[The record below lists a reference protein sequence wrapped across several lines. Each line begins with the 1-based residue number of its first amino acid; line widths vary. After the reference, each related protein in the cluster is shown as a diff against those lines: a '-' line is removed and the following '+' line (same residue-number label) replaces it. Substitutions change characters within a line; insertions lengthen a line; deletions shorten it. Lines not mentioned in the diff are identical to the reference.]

1 MKNLLIVL
9 VLSTTSLGCV
19 HAQERDT
26 VKIKTLPDLQ
36 PGKKIRPEKD
46 NLNLNT
52 LPPEYYNLDKES
64 KLSEN
69 YQLDFTYG
77 NQKNKNS
84 FSQFSASYS
93 KFIIPTAMI
102 SYGIIT
108 RNNKSLQTLDQST
121 HIEVCEHFNKP
132 IRIDDYFQ
140 YAPAVAVYGL
150 DLAGIKAKHN
160 LRDRTFVMATS
171 YIIMGAT
178 VRTMKDNLDV
188 TRPDNSN
195 NRSFPSGH
203 TATAFVGAHIL
214 FREYKD
220 TSPWIGASGYVIA
233 TATGAL
239 RIVNKKHWLS
249 DVITGAGVGILSAEV
264 GYLLLPVFHN
274 ILGINSTDKNLVIAP
289 SIGIDNYGIGLAY
302 TF

>member
-1 MKNLLIVL
+1 MRNLLFVL
-9 VLSTTSLGCV
+9 ALSTTSLVCV

-36 PGKKIRPEKD
+36 LKDKMIPEKND
-46 NLNLNT
+46 LKLNT
-52 LPPEYYNLDKES
+52 LPPEHYYFDEKS

-69 YQLDFTYG
+69 YQLDYMYG
-77 NQKNKNS
+77 KGKNKNS
-84 FSQFSASYS
+84 FSNFSASYS

-108 RNNKSLQTLDQST
+108 RNNQPLKTLDKST
-121 HIEVCEHFNKP
+121 HNEVDEHFNQRV
-132 IRIDDYFQ
+132 RIDDYFQ

-160 LRDRTFVMATS
+160 LRDRTFLMTTS
-171 YIIMGAT
+171 YIIMGTT
-178 VRTMKDNLDV
+178 VLTMKKTIDV
-188 TRPDNSN
+188 SRPDNSN
-195 NRSFPSGH
+195 NQSFPSGH

-214 FREYKD
+214 FKEYQES
-220 TSPWIGASGYVIA
+220 SPWIGASGYVVA

-239 RIVNKKHWLS
+239 RVINKKHWLS
-249 DVITGAGVGILSAEV
+249 DVITGAGIGILSAEM